1 MKRII
6 PLLLLTACAT
16 PNSVVDESVYFCS
29 VHRAKSTILI
39 KVERPSCEP
48 KIERIMEP

>member
-29 VHRAKSTILI
+29 VHKAKSTIVI
-39 KVERPSCEP
+39 TVERPSCEP
-48 KIERIMEP
+48 IVERTMEP